1 VNTTSTKAVSNW
13 TFRLWVG
20 FMWNWAGNKFRQ
32 RGEFE
37 ILYTKEKHI
46 GKNHSSMCVALSEK
60 FWELVWYH
68 DIVRY

>member
-1 VNTTSTKAVSNW
+1 
-13 TFRLWVG
+13 
-20 FMWNWAGNKFRQ
+20 MWNWAGNKFRQ

-60 FWELVWYH
+60 FWELVWYLMAH
-68 DIVRY
+68 VSSMEYIYCSS